1 MGQNNFLKW
10 VTLPPVVSIFTIM
23 LARSMGAGSIVGE
36 VDLAIW
42 GLVWLLFIILSFLYG
57 MFITNGFSVGL
68 PSLQALAQGIILC
81 PMAIVYGA
89 RMFQWLGV
97 LLAVCGAAAL
107 AVAYNQTQLEK
118 NRPQVKEVEND
129 MRRLPLNYVITD
141 ETGSILNFSDDMLN
155 LLDISLADIMGK
167 NISDWFSP
175 VAKTAEINDKIWD
188 IERKSIDNGH
198 RFYFEL
204 NPKGL
209 PVTSDGAETES
220 DTDSGSAGHELQF
233 IDPDTKL
240 HTYNYGFARIS
251 DELYRAGRYNHPVS
265 AVMIRIVF
273 PQLLP
278 DEDMEK
284 YIRPFRAYCE
294 RVKRETRQSDTVI
307 QAGEFQILIM
317 LSECSGRDAEAAIE
331 RFISLV
337 NALCPTFEE
346 FLHVT
351 VLNVSE
357 SIENPDNI
365 PQAQELIDRMTHA
378 MTRKYSATA
387 LTQ

>member
-10 VTLPPVVSIFTIM
+10 VTLPPVVSILTIM

-57 MFITNGFSVGL
+57 MFITNGFTVGL
-68 PSLQALAQGIILC
+68 PSLQAVAQGIILC

-107 AVAYNQTQLEK
+107 VVAYNQTQLDK
-118 NRPQVKEVEND
+118 YKVVVKEVEND
-129 MRRLPLNYVITD
+129 MRRLPLNFVITD
-141 ETGSILNFSDDMLN
+141 ETGAILNFSEDMLS
-155 LLDISLADIMGK
+155 LLNIELADIMGK
-167 NISDWFSP
+167 NISEWFSP
-175 VAKTAEINDKIWD
+175 VAKTAEINEKIWD

-209 PVTSDGAETES
+209 PVGSEGAETPDSES
-220 DTDSGSAGHELQF
+220 EGTTASDIQF

-240 HTYNYGFARIS
+240 HTYNYGVARIS
-251 DELYRAGRYNHPVS
+251 DELYRAGRYGHPVS
-265 AVMIRIVF
+265 AIMIRIVF

-294 RVKRETRQSDTVI
+294 RVKKETRQTDTVI
-307 QAGEFQILIM
+307 QTGEFQLLIV
-317 LSECSGRDAEAAIE
+317 LSECQARDAETAVE

-346 FLHVT
+346 FLRVT
-351 VLNVSE
+351 VLNVME
-357 SIENPDNI
+357 SIEDPNNI